1 MIRVTAIETG
11 KARMKSAQMVGRDGR
26 GPIGRKL
33 DIFRDRRWVGPL
45 PILSFLIE
53 HPEGRFLV
61 DTGDTWRNSV
71 PGWCCRAKQRPSGR
85 AASTRS
91 TPG

>member
-1 MIRVTAIETG
+1 MIKVTAIETG
-11 KARMKSAQMVGRDGR
+11 KARMKRAQMAGREGR
-26 GPIGRKL
+26 GPVGRKL

-61 DTGDTWRNSV
+61 DMGNTWRNSV
-71 PGWCCRAKQRPSGR
+71 LGYLPRWPISRPSR
-85 AASTRS
+85 PT
-91 TPG
+91 T

>member
-11 KARMKSAQMVGRDGR
+11 KARMKSAQMAGRDGR

-61 DTGDTWRNSV
+61 DRGDT
-71 PGWCCRAKQRPSGR
+71 
-85 AASTRS
+85 
-91 TPG
+91 